1 MARILSVSYDE
12 TLLRTRELMLRGAAH
27 AVVSAVGYHD
37 GQDACLR
44 SQFELCIIGHSI
56 PKKDKL
62 AIIECF
68 RAHNPQALVI
78 ALTRA
83 GEVRL
88 PEVDTYI
95 NPGNPEE
102 LLRAIERAL
111 HPQSDRRLRRI
122 K

>member
-1 MARILSVSYDE
+1 MARILSISSDE

-27 AVVSAVGYHD
+27 EIVSAVGPQD
-37 GQDACLR
+37 GCDACLE
-44 SQFELCIIGHSI
+44 SHFDLCVIGHSI

-68 RAHNPQALVI
+68 RDNNPKAQVI

-83 GEVRL
+83 GEARL
-88 PEVDTYI
+88 PEVDIYI
-95 NPGNPEE
+95 HPGDPEE
-102 LLRAIERAL
+102 LLRAIESAL
-111 HPQSDRRLRRI
+111 RSQRNRRLRRI